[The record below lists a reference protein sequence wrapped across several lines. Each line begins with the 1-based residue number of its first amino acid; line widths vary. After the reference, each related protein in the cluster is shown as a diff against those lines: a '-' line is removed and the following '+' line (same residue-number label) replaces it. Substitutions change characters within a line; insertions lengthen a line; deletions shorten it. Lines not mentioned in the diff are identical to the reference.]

1 MTFQHTLGA
10 VRRRSRTHNQLPAGC
25 ISHFISHKLFRGEP
39 AFMFKDESGQTS
51 LGVLIIKGCIYR
63 VGVGK
68 VVSYVTLLF

>member
-1 MTFQHTLGA
+1 
-10 VRRRSRTHNQLPAGC
+10 
-25 ISHFISHKLFRGEP
+25 
-39 AFMFKDESGQTS
+39 MFKDESGQTS